1 MTYGKF
7 LKRYEHEI
15 DLLDVYDQYGYEVPK
30 DFTIP
35 NDTKVTQIN
44 RRSGYFNIIL
54 DIDTEQAIPLF

>member
-7 LKRYEHEI
+7 LEKYEREI
-15 DLLDVYDQYGYEVPK
+15 DLLDVYDQYGYEVPE

-44 RRSGYFNIIL
+44 RRSGYFDITL